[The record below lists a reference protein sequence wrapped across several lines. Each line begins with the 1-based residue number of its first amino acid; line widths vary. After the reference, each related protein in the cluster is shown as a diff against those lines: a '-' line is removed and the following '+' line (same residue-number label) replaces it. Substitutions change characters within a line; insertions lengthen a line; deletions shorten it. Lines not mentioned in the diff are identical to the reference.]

1 LGLVNRV
8 ADDLEGET
16 SKLAALV
23 ASKLGSAVKIGKRAF
38 YEQLEMGLSDAYRF
52 TGEVMVENMQ
62 DRDTEEGI
70 AAFLEK
76 RPPDWQA

>member
-1 LGLVNRV
+1 
-8 ADDLEGET
+8 
-16 SKLAALV
+16 V
-23 ASKLGSAVKIGKRAF
+23 ASKLGTAVKIGKRAF

-52 TGEVMVENMQ
+52 TGNVMVENMQ

-76 RPPDWQA
+76 RPPDWQS